1 MGDIERPWLFAP
13 FTNGFFFLGPFPF
26 TKGFVEELALW
37 LLALVFAF
45 LALPMPKASF
55 NLCLPSSVA
64 AGCVAKL
71 PFLLLLKEGGCSR
84 IASFPPLSPIPF
96 YQGALAFVRCL

>member
-1 MGDIERPWLFAP
+1 M
-13 FTNGFFFLGPFPF
+13 
-26 TKGFVEELALW
+26 EELALW
-37 LLALVFAF
+37 FLALVFAF

-84 IASFPPLSPIPF
+84 VASF
-96 YQGALAFVRCL
+96 QGALAFVRCL